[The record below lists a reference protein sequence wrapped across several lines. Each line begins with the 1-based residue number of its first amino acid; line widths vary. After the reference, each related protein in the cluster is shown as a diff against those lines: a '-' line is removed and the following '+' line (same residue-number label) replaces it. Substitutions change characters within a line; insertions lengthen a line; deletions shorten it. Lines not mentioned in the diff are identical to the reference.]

1 MISDVYLLAKA
12 MLPKGTEE
20 DDPPFPNC
28 TDADIWVAGFTEGF
42 ELAIKNCSSEASEPA
57 FMRIVIEYI
66 CQIKNINLNELRK
79 RYSY

>member
-1 MISDVYLLAKA
+1 M
-12 MLPKGTEE
+12 P
-20 DDPPFPNC
+20 
-28 TDADIWVAGFTEGF
+28 DIWVAGFTEGF
-42 ELAIKNCSSEASEPA
+42 ELAIKNCSTEASKPA

>member
-28 TDADIWVAGFTEGF
+28 TDARYLG
-42 ELAIKNCSSEASEPA
+42 C
-57 FMRIVIEYI
+57 RIY
-66 CQIKNINLNELRK
+66 
-79 RYSY
+79 